1 MASEFFKRINKVPT
15 SPFKKVSD
23 LTINQKYL
31 ITNAEIKDTKFGK
44 SIQLT
49 VIDEDEEPIKFF
61 LPKRYSN
68 LKRQQLKYFL
78 KNDIIYKGK
87 KDKMDIIMFEEN
99 REFGNESDSD
109 E

>member
-1 MASEFFKRINKVPT
+1 MASEFFKRINKMPT
-15 SPFKKVSD
+15 SPFKKISD
-23 LTINQKYL
+23 LTINEKYL

-44 SIQLT
+44 SVQLT
-49 VIDEDEEPIKFF
+49 VIDEEPIKFF

-68 LKRQQLKYFL
+68 TKKQHLVYF
-78 KNDIIYKGK
+78 KNNFIIYKGK

-99 REFGNESDSD
+99 REFDNESD